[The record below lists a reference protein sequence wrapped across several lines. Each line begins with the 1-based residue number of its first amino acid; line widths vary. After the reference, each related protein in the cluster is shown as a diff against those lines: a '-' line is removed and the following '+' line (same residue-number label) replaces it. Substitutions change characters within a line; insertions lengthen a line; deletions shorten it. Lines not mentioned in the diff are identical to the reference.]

1 VGTEW
6 IRVRHGAPCPIC
18 EADSWCT
25 VSADG
30 KVAHCMRGESA
41 KAVKSGGWIHDVGGA
56 NVVALVERNKAPETR
71 PYIRW
76 DAEARRM
83 YECERASRTRAEL
96 AQQLGVSV
104 ESLEL
109 LGVGW
114 GADFKEFASFPM
126 RGIRGRYVGIVRRY
140 QDGAKKTM
148 KWSRCGL
155 FHAENYLDFGG
166 PVLIPEGASDVAAL
180 MSMGLCAVGRPS
192 NVGGVLNLVALLT
205 NVKRK
210 LIVLAENDAKPEK
223 RGKREWCPANCVGC
237 GHCFAGLFGAI
248 QTASEL
254 GRAFQKRVEFRFPPD
269 GAKDVR
275 AWVQTH
281 GLNGRKFLSGLRSP

>member
-1 VGTEW
+1 
-6 IRVRHGAPCPIC
+6 
-18 EADSWCT
+18 
-25 VSADG
+25 
-30 KVAHCMRGESA
+30 MRAESA
-41 KAVKSGGWIHDVGGA
+41 KPLKSGGWIHKIGDEQ
-56 NVVALVERNKAPETR
+56 VVAFVRAKKEPEER

-76 DAEARRM
+76 HLEAQRM

-96 AQQLGVSV
+96 AQELGVSV

-114 GADFKEFASFPM
+114 GADSAEFASFPM

-140 QDGAKKTM
+140 RDGAKKTM

-155 FHAENYLDFGG
+155 FHADNYLDFGG

-180 MSMGLCAVGRPS
+180 LSMGLCAVGRPS
-192 NVGGVLNLVALLT
+192 NVGGVNNLVALLT
-205 NVKRK
+205 NVKRTF
-210 LIVLAENDAKPEK
+210 IVLAEHDEKPEK
-223 RGKREWCPANCVGC
+223 RGQRQWCPADCAGC
-237 GHCFAGLFGAI
+237 GYCWPGLYGSAKTAGDL
-248 QTASEL
+248 SEH
-254 GRAFQKRVEFRFPPD
+254 FKKRVAFRFPPD

-281 GLNGRKFLSGLRSP
+281 GLDGRKFLSGLRSHSPAKPH